1 MQDVHFTGELHTN
14 RKYCTD
20 CSIYIYIPFSLSF
33 ERSLIWPQLL
43 MGLIANFEDFHLV
56 SDLQEINQP
65 TARHGIQL

>member
-1 MQDVHFTGELHTN
+1 
-14 RKYCTD
+14 
-20 CSIYIYIPFSLSF
+20 
-33 ERSLIWPQLL
+33 